1 MIQTCTVHLTAL
13 RAGAALTMVIA
24 YAACAHGIDPSSSS
38 LASGT
43 SVSRADGSATNS
55 GEGGGE
61 SAGTAGSSMP
71 ISGGTSGEGGA
82 AGSDVTDAE
91 TSDAGTGGAAGD
103 TAVGAMDATPN
114 TTPDAND
121 AARTIDAAADTGC
134 PNPTACALRSALVHR
149 YMFDG
154 SGTTATDSIGTA
166 HGTIKNATLTG
177 TGSLVLAGGVTDQYV
192 DLPNGIVSS
201 LTNATFELWLTWD
214 GGANWQRI
222 FDFGN
227 PDSNVEGAQSAGAST
242 LHMTPLA
249 DGNHV
254 LRFAFK
260 RANQTIAQE
269 TDLEAAMPLASGV
282 VVHLAGV
289 IDDTNNMMYL
299 YRDGVAQGSKAFADS
314 LSLLTDINNWLG
326 RSQYAGD
333 PELGGTL
340 HEFRIYN
347 AALSAAQIQA
357 SFAAGQNPAY
367 LAK

>member
-1 MIQTCTVHLTAL
+1 ME
-13 RAGAALTMVIA
+13 AASN
-24 YAACAHGIDPSSSS
+24 P
-38 LASGT
+38 
-43 SVSRADGSATNS
+43 
-55 GEGGGE
+55 
-61 SAGTAGSSMP
+61 
-71 ISGGTSGEGGA
+71 
-82 AGSDVTDAE
+82 
-91 TSDAGTGGAAGD
+91 
-103 TAVGAMDATPN
+103 
-114 TTPDAND
+114 TPDAND
-121 AARTIDAAADTGC
+121 AGKTIDAAPDTGC

-177 TGSLVLAGGVTDQYV
+177 TGSLVLAGGTTDQYV
-192 DLPNGIVSS
+192 DLPNSIVST

-214 GGANWQRI
+214 GGGNWQRI

-227 PDSNVEGAQSAGAST
+227 PDTNVEGAQSSGAST

-249 DGNHV
+249 DGAHV

-260 RANQTIAQE
+260 RADQTIAQE
-269 TDLEAAMPLASGV
+269 IDLEATMPLASGV
-282 VVHLAGV
+282 VVHVAGV

-299 YRDGVAQGSKAFADS
+299 YRDGAAQGSKAFTDS
-314 LSLLTDINNWLG
+314 LSTLTDINNWLG